1 MVGVVGRSVGRVNRT
16 SGQVRI
22 VAEPSD
28 GPVAV
33 SLLREY
39 AAGIVSRFYGRE
51 ATPAEIELP
60 LAESTPAD
68 FEAPRGAFFV
78 AYLDDGPVG
87 CVGVRHLD
95 EDTSELKR
103 LYVRP
108 SARGLGLGA
117 ALTGEVERAARA
129 SGRRRVCLD
138 TRSDLVEARALYE
151 RLGYVETEPYG
162 GSAWAEHWYAKELDA
177 RS

>member
-1 MVGVVGRSVGRVNRT
+1 MNQA

-22 VAEPSD
+22 VAESSES
-28 GPVAV
+28 PVAV
-33 SLLREY
+33 TLLHEY
-39 AAGIVSRFYGRE
+39 AAGIVSRYVGRE

-78 AYLDDGPVG
+78 AFLDDVPVG
-87 CVGVRHLD
+87 CVGVRHLNGV
-95 EDTSELKR
+95 TSELKR

-108 SARGLGLGA
+108 GARGLGLA
-117 ALTGEVERAARA
+117 VALTEEVERAARA
-129 SGRRRVCLD
+129 AGRRQVCLD
-138 TRSDLVEARALYE
+138 TRSDLVEARTLYE

-162 GSAWAEHWYAKELDA
+162 GSAYAEHWYAKELDA
-177 RS
+177 GS